1 MNAHGRVLWVSELV
15 VGYEKKPVLNG
26 ISIAVGAGEI
36 VAVVGHNGA
45 GKSTLLKSV
54 FGLLPAWS
62 GEIVIEGVPRKQLRP
77 AEMLRLGVAY
87 VPQGNR
93 VFGDL
98 TVRENL
104 EVAGGVLSD
113 QGRWREGF
121 DRACGLFPILG
132 KRLQQRACTLSG
144 GEKQMLAL
152 AGALITRPRLLL
164 LDEPSLG
171 LSPKLVGQALATVCK
186 IRSSSQTAILIVEQ
200 KVRDVLKISDR
211 AYVFRN
217 GHVSYSGPAADL
229 ADDVKLKSVFL

>member
-1 MNAHGRVLWVSELV
+1 MSGRDRILSVSELV
-15 VGYEKKPVLNG
+15 VGYEKKPVLKG
-26 ISIAVGAGEI
+26 VSIEVDRGEI

-54 FGLLPAWS
+54 FGVLPAWS
-62 GEIVIEGVPRKQLRP
+62 GEVVIEGVPRQQFRP
-77 AEMLRLGVAY
+77 ASLLKLGVAY
-87 VPQGNR
+87 VPQGSR

-104 EVAGGVLSD
+104 QVAAAVLPD
-113 QGRWREGF
+113 NEHTKEDF
-121 DRACGLFPILG
+121 DSICVLFPLLAQ
-132 KRLQQRACTLSG
+132 RFQQRAGTLSG
-144 GEKQMLAL
+144 GEKQMLGL

-171 LSPKLVGQALATVCK
+171 LGPKLAEQALATVHA
-186 IRSSSQTAILIVEQ
+186 IRSSRQTSILIVEQ

-217 GHVSYSGPAADL
+217 GTISYSGPSDDL
-229 ADDVKLKSVFL
+229 ANDAKLRSVFL

>member
-1 MNAHGRVLWVSELV
+1 VIARERILSVAGLV
-15 VGYEKKPVLNG
+15 VGYEKKPVLKGVNVE
-26 ISIAVGAGEI
+26 VGVGEI

-45 GKSTLLKSV
+45 GKSTLLKSI

-62 GEIVIEGVPRKQLRP
+62 GEIVIKGVPRQPSRP
-77 AEMLRLGVAY
+77 AELLRLGVAY

-98 TVRENL
+98 TVGENL
-104 EVAGGVLSD
+104 QVASSVLSD
-113 QGRWREGF
+113 QAVAKEGF
-121 DRACGLFPILG
+121 DRACDLFPILG
-132 KRLQQRACTLSG
+132 QRLQQRASTLSG

-171 LSPKLVGQALATVCK
+171 LGPKLVGQALETVRE
-186 IRSSSQTAILIVEQ
+186 IRSSWQTSILIVEQ
-200 KVRDVLKISDR
+200 KVRDVLRISDR

-217 GHVSYSGPAADL
+217 GVISYSGPAGDL